1 MYYAFGK
8 GAALAHSCWQRTAR
22 WCPSIRLKESRL
34 HRHGYE
40 YHGGA
45 DDKVSESLQMGSVP
59 RYEIP
64 FRSADSHFPGI
75 RLNVVYKNLHPT
87 KNLNL
92 RLTVLIPSTSGDCLT
107 SHFPSP
113 HLPQPD
119 ERWVPKLASLGN
131 HVPPQLARP

>member
-45 DDKVSESLQMGSVP
+45 
-59 RYEIP
+59 EI
-64 FRSADSHFPGI
+64 
-75 RLNVVYKNLHPT
+75 
-87 KNLNL
+87 
-92 RLTVLIPSTSGDCLT
+92 
-107 SHFPSP
+107 
-113 HLPQPD
+113 
-119 ERWVPKLASLGN
+119 KLASHFKWVQYRGMRSHFAL
-131 HVPPQLARP
+131 QILISLAYGSMLFIKVCTRRRT